1 MYTGKSH
8 NFGAYEEK
16 EYHDREGT
24 MKRMEAEK
32 RGKEEGAM
40 QGPRIPI
47 KGKSTMAPPPST
59 RPELMKAP
67 EADSIVMED
76 Q

>member
-1 MYTGKSH
+1 
-8 NFGAYEEK
+8 
-16 EYHDREGT
+16 

-47 KGKSTMAPPPST
+47 KGKSTMALPPST

-67 EADSIVMED
+67 KVDSIVMED